1 MYAQRSLTAVAK
13 VPLIEKSDPFDAP
26 LPFDSR
32 PNVPAPIVTLA
43 PCISRGDLVMTLMTP
58 SSAFAPHTADAG
70 PRITSIR
77 LISFVFTGM
86 KSHITNPKKS

>member
-1 MYAQRSLTAVAK
+1 MYAQRSLTAVAND
-13 VPLIEKSDPFDAP
+13 PLIEKSEPFDAP

-32 PNVPAPIVTLA
+32 PNVPAPIVKLM
-43 PCISRGDLVMTLMTP
+43 PWFSRGDFVMTLITP
-58 SSAFAPHTADAG
+58 LSALAPQTADAG

-86 KSHITNPKKS
+86 KSHITKPKKS